1 MILGEAEGTPEG
13 ERNRVVSI
21 DFDSEGNPL
30 RTEWQC
36 GCVIRV
42 EGYNS
47 LCCEHHDHD
56 ERVHPSP
63 HGRGDFHRSGQT
75 FSSGV

>member
-1 MILGEAEGTPEG
+1 MLNEVEDNARGA
-13 ERNRVVSI
+13 RNRVVSI
-21 DFDSEGNPL
+21 DFDHEGNPV
-30 RTEWQC
+30 RTEWLC
-36 GCVIRV
+36 GCVIRT

-47 LCCEHHDHD
+47 LCCEHAHD

-63 HGRGDFHRSGQT
+63 HGRGVSNRSGQI

>member
-13 ERNRVVSI
+13 EQNRVVSI
-21 DFDSEGNPL
+21 DFDSEGKPL
-30 RTEWQC
+30 RTEWTC
-36 GCVIRV
+36 GCVIRT

-47 LCCEHHDHD
+47 LCCEHAHD
-56 ERVHPSP
+56 ELVPPS
-63 HGRGDFHRSGQT
+63 HGRGDSNRLGQT

>member
-13 ERNRVVSI
+13 EQNRVVSI
-21 DFDSEGNPL
+21 DFDSEGKPL
-30 RTEWQC
+30 RTEWTC
-36 GCVIRV
+36 GCVIRT

-47 LCCEHHDHD
+47 LCCEHGHD

-63 HGRGDFHRSGQT
+63 HGRGESNRSGP